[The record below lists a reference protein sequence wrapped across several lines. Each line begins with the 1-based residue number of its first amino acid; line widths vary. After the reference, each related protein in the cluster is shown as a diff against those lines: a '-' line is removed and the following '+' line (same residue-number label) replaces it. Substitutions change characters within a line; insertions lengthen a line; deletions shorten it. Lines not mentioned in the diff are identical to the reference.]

1 MTAPP
6 SSKQCAHVP
15 LFSAGAGQIA
25 REVTPCLRCEIERL
39 QLGLRRI
46 GELSLSFKTVV
57 QRLLAGESIDQI
69 SSAPTPVETTGVT
82 NEQAFIA
89 AAVKALRGHRWCG
102 DQYPEDGWP
111 DVNTALALYA
121 KLGRSPEKEP
131 PPVHGNDGAPC
142 SCKGHPFNC
151 YGHPTKCGCS
161 AVEPTY
167 NPETVA
173 AIKAA
178 QASGGKAVCCQQ
190 FPDCECEP
198 EKASDE

>member
-1 MTAPP
+1 MKLQKCDLHDRNLRGASCSCVRTSNQQALPP
-6 SSKQCAHVP
+6 NGPS
-15 LFSAGAGQIA
+15 L
-25 REVTPCLRCEIERL
+25 LERL
-39 QLGLRRI
+39 AWQADAKGVLICREAADEIKKL
-46 GELSLSFKTVV
+46 LS
-57 QRLLAGESIDQI
+57 A
-69 SSAPTPVETTGVT
+69 VETSGVT
-82 NEQAFIA
+82 NEQAFAA
-89 AAVKALRGHRWCG
+89 AAVTALRGHRWCG

-131 PPVHGNDGAPC
+131 TPVHGNDGAPC

-151 YGHPTKCGCS
+151 YDHPTKCGCS